1 MIKRFIQGVVL
12 ALLVVVLPSLG
23 NIKIL
28 CAPHIW
34 ILMLLAVLASMFQ
47 PSYNPFTI
55 TSKSKD
61 KGTGAQIIWSV
72 YVTQLAAILEATY
85 VRYPQSVKWDTIA
98 VVALVAMIV
107 GFGIRTWS
115 VLTLGNL
122 FTMHLDIQNDH
133 TVIRKGPYKIVR
145 HPSYLGAFIM
155 YISTIIFFHSW
166 YSLVVA
172 VVILPVAFVRRIHY
186 EDKLLKA
193 ELGEEYQLYCQQ
205 VKRVLPWLW

>member
-1 MIKRFIQGVVL
+1 
-12 ALLVVVLPSLG
+12 
-23 NIKIL
+23 
-28 CAPHIW
+28 
-34 ILMLLAVLASMFQ
+34 MLLAVLASMFQ